1 MKTVITGQPKYIEKK
16 LNTMRKQGYLVRGSH
31 THPDGSRTYTM
42 EFPEEKMSYSK
53 PSVVDKPTPQV
64 EKSGG
69 AVKKQNKSS
78 TKHTW

>member
-1 MKTVITGQPKYIEKK
+1 MLRKNLDRVDYNGLTLALIEET
-16 LNTMRKQGYLVRGSH
+16 LS
-31 THPDGSRTYTM
+31 DGSKAYTM

-69 AVKKQNKSS
+69 AIKKRSKS